1 MAEGEPGS
9 GAPGGGGGA
18 GGGGADEDPFLKVWL
33 SYVGADKQIEKSAVD
48 LATGKAQPQALVPQ
62 LLAPSAPNEKLVN
75 SLKDSTWLGANQA
88 AAKLVRK
95 TVVPKQS
102 PGVDTQLQGQ
112 TAADQA
118 TNQLR
123 KAKYKRTGVAAA
135 TNKGKET
142 QDDGT
147 ANTSTT
153 AHTAAPTT
161 APAVRIK
168 AEMDVV
174 VPPAVAPTRV
184 ETLEQHK
191 PRNHLTDLFATTI
204 ERPLRTATTEMIVS
218 TPPAVAALKYCA
230 LLPSS
235 EAAWYDLTTAAVA
248 KRPNMSFPK
257 SPLMRRS
264 VLMTFLREPDPHMP
278 HERPCFNLDRNPFNH
293 ERGLRMRCVAH
304 RMSAEQL
311 GEVHAFRCRELLFNG
326 QMVKINAAVATNG
339 AEDPA
344 HHLNDIPELC
354 YMCHVWLTT
363 EAALAQR
370 NKAGVQSSEEMLII
384 FNRFMVSVDQVGE
397 YSRHATLASADVAM
411 GIWGPFP
418 RWSERNY
425 RAVRLSCGL
434 RGFEESEEMLFR
446 PAREPSGQSVGVV
459 AKATHSTRSGLI
471 AASQTA
477 NSMRH
482 P

>member
-9 GAPGGGGGA
+9 GGVGGA
-18 GGGGADEDPFLKVWL
+18 EGAAADEDPFLKVWL

-48 LATGKAQPQALVPQ
+48 LATGKPQPQAPVPQ

-75 SLKDSTWLGANQA
+75 SLKDNTWLGANQA

-112 TAADQA
+112 TTADQA
-118 TNQLR
+118 TSQLR
-123 KAKYKRTGVAAA
+123 KAKYKRTGVVSKSKEPNKVVTAAA
-135 TNKGKET
+135 A
-142 QDDGT
+142 DSIDGS
-147 ANTSTT
+147 AATT
-153 AHTAAPTT
+153 HLVPAA
-161 APAVRIK
+161 AAARIK

-174 VPPAVAPTRV
+174 VPPVVAPTRV

-204 ERPLRTATTEMIVS
+204 ERPLRTATTEMIVA

-235 EAAWYDLTTAAVA
+235 EAAWYELTTAAVA
-248 KRPNMSFPK
+248 KRPNMAFPK

-264 VLMTFLREPDPHMP
+264 VLMTFLREPDPNMQ

-304 RMSAEQL
+304 RMSAEQF
-311 GEVHAFRCRELLFNG
+311 GELHAFRCRELLFNG

-370 NKAGVQSSEEMLII
+370 NKAGTQSSDEMLII
-384 FNRFMVSVDQVGE
+384 FNRFMVMVDQVGE

-446 PAREPSGQSVGVV
+446 PAREPSGQSVGGV
-459 AKATHSTRSGLI
+459 AKATHSSRSGLF